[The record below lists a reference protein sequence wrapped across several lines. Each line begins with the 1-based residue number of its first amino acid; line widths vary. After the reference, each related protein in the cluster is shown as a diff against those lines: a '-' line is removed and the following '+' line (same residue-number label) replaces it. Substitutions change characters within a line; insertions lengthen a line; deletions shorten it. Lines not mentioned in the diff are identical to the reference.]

1 MNCPLCRMT
10 IISNPM
16 RSLSSDPTSSSSS
29 SGSSEPPHNR
39 IRIGL
44 ERNGSDGVGGDQ
56 SELGAAE
63 MANGDEQLVHISVSM
78 DSSIA
83 SMISKEAASN

>member
-1 MNCPLCRMT
+1 MT

-44 ERNGSDGVGGDQ
+44 EINGSDGVGGDQ